1 MIREFR
7 DPVKKGRR
15 FSRRL
20 RAMEKQCVRC
30 QVTSEERRLRKCV
43 ICFRYY
49 CDECLVDRGG
59 RTFCSKQC
67 ADFFFFGDEED

>member
-1 MIREFR
+1 
-7 DPVKKGRR
+7 
-15 FSRRL
+15 
-20 RAMEKQCVRC
+20 MEKQCVRC
-30 QVTSEERRLRKCV
+30 QVTSEEGRLRKCV